1 MPCRWGQLVLKRFS
15 GVTLSTPLHHGF
27 EFCGHA
33 HQEVVRATV
42 NGTVAVGAPHGS
54 YSEGR
59 WDFRIGRSTGV
70 GAPRRVVMT
79 YLSQPP
85 KDTNGR
91 RLVKRESSLEAGR
104 TSLESARPFRKTQK
118 VSTNEKKEPG
128 ALTVFCLV
136 IIFLS
141 CMVLTIRCLPSM
153 STVERENEK
162 FVWRPST
169 AAHFQKDKELL
180 LRYREAH
187 AWRLFVG
194 MSLLYIM

>member
-1 MPCRWGQLVLKRFS
+1 
-15 GVTLSTPLHHGF
+15 
-27 EFCGHA
+27 
-33 HQEVVRATV
+33 
-42 NGTVAVGAPHGS
+42 
-54 YSEGR
+54 
-59 WDFRIGRSTGV
+59 
-70 GAPRRVVMT
+70 MT
-79 YLSQPP
+79 YLTPTP
-85 KDTNGR
+85 EGYTNGR

-104 TSLESARPFRKTQK
+104 LSLEPVKSGRKTRR
-118 VSTNEKKEPG
+118 VSISEKQEPG
-128 ALTVFCLV
+128 ALTVFCVV
-136 IIFLS
+136 IIFLG